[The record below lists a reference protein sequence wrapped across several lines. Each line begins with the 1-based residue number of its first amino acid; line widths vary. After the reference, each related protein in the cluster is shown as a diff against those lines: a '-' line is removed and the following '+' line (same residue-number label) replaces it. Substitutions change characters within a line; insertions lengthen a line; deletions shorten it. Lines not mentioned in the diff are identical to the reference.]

1 MELADASLRLLFN
14 GLNRKNA
21 SDQIS
26 DALTI
31 DCRRYTQ
38 INHPVSDRQRLVNRS
53 KGQNAVF
60 AIITNYTHFT
70 EYLRGVL
77 SEIYQHKPMLVVDKY
92 VEHSNGGT
100 TNHLFRRRTAAM
112 PRP

>member
-1 MELADASLRLLFN
+1 MIESRSHQILRSRIEYLRTHMELADASLRLLFN

-38 INHPVSDRQRLVNRS
+38 IKLATFIVIFSSSNAMTKLVQSIFFIANS
-53 KGQNAVF
+53 
-60 AIITNYTHFT
+60 FT
-70 EYLRGVL
+70 
-77 SEIYQHKPMLVVDKY
+77 SI
-92 VEHSNGGT
+92 
-100 TNHLFRRRTAAM
+100 
-112 PRP
+112 